1 MEETVAIVPVK
12 KTVTVIQVMAK
23 NFEGSVVQRIS
34 VMVKLAG
41 PMPVYTVDTVILSR
55 SVQHLH

>member
-12 KTVTVIQVMAK
+12 KAVTVIQVMAK

-34 VMVKLAG
+34 VMVRLAG
-41 PMPVYTVDTVILSR
+41 PMPVYTVDTVTLSR
-55 SVQHLH
+55 